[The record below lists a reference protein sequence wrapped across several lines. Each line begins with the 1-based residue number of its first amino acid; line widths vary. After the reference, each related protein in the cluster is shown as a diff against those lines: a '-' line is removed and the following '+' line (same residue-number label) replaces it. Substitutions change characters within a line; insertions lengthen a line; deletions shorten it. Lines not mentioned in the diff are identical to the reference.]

1 MKPHMTY
8 AKSTLASSAAVRF
21 HNLLQTLI
29 SHLERHD
36 ICGAVNT
43 TLYGEIGQTL
53 FQGLGPQDYVRD
65 TEQ

>member
-1 MKPHMTY
+1 MCMWNHIIKAKP
-8 AKSTLASSAAVRF
+8 AAVQF

-29 SHLERHD
+29 NHLERHD

-53 FQGLGPQDYVRD
+53 FQGLGQRD
-65 TEQ
+65 